1 MRPVVRALIVTD
13 DSGIGGKPH
22 GGFLH
27 WKDQAVPDSIGPNS
41 REFHLGE
48 FVTCLRTTSWVG
60 FDLEVTTAHRATVG
74 TNGMTEVQLKAD
86 RGADVVAFRF
96 DQPFTVNGQARTL
109 TDYDMALFFSVYPS
123 DPDPTSV
130 ALLAEAAA
138 VAAYMEGGGGFFAT
152 GDHANLGGQ
161 LCGLIPR
168 VRSMRRWWAS
178 GGPNGEPA
186 APEPLGAGRHD
197 TTRSGPDNV
206 TNFEDQSDDV
216 PQVISP
222 TLYWAG
228 FEVYHGYPSHRFLPH
243 PLLCSP
249 EGMVN
254 VLPDHMHEGQ
264 VEVPGSLA
272 TRTFTLGGNQVR
284 EYPDYVPT
292 NPPQGYVVGPL
303 APEVVATGTVLPG
316 VTSPALDPQHQH
328 TTTPANGTTFGVVGA
343 WDGHRVGKGRVAVD
357 STWHHFFDINL
368 SGDRYLED
376 DSLPGNQLQKLL
388 GFYVADGSGNSVPNA
403 AYRAIRWYY
412 RNIIYWLIPADRGT
426 PIWWKTLAQ
435 LTVGPQLSEEL
446 QRARVQGA
454 WRDLRLDH
462 FLYFG
467 QLAEDY
473 LAQARGS
480 CATHEVHR
488 YIHRPKI
495 PWWEWVEEIVDIWDP
510 VRSID
515 DGGPVR
521 REQWLGA
528 IGLSARPELVATVS
542 LGAAL
547 VTAAAVP
554 ALHDTEG
561 DKEANDARD
570 DERRMMEEVEAA
582 YGEVLVHAA
591 GLLGR
596 ELAGA
601 AKVAGKVEKLVAGQ
615 QRSQ

>member
-22 GGFLH
+22 GGFLR

-60 FDLEVTTAHRATVG
+60 FDLEITTAHRASVG

-96 DQPFTVNGQARTL
+96 DQPFTVNGQNRSLA
-109 TDYDMALFFSVYPS
+109 DYDMALFFSVFPQ
-123 DPDPTSV
+123 DPDPTSAQLV
-130 ALLAEAAA
+130 AEAAA
-138 VAAYMEGGGGFFAT
+138 IAAYMEGGGGFFAT

-168 VRSMRRWWAS
+168 VRSMRRWWS
-178 GGPNGEPA
+178 GGGPNGEPA

-222 TLYWAG
+222 QLYAAG
-228 FEVYHGYPSHRFLPH
+228 FEVWRGYPSHRYLPH

-254 VLPDHMHEGQ
+254 VLPDHMHEGTI
-264 VEVPGSLA
+264 EVPGSLA

-284 EYPDYVPT
+284 EYPDYTPA
-292 NPPQGYVVGPL
+292 NPPAGYVVGPL

-316 VTSPALDPQHQH
+316 VTSPALDPQH
-328 TTTPANGTTFGVVGA
+328 GA

-376 DSLPGNQLQKLL
+376 DSLPTNQLQKLR
-388 GFYVADGSGNSVPNA
+388 GFYVDDGSGNSVPNA

-412 RNIIYWLIPADRGT
+412 RNIVYWLIPANRGT

-435 LTVGPQLSEEL
+435 VSVGPQLSEEL
-446 QRARVQGA
+446 QSVRVSDA
-454 WRDLRLDH
+454 WRGLRLDH
-462 FLYFG
+462 YLYFG
-467 QLAEDY
+467 QLAEEY

-488 YIHRPKI
+488 YIYRPKI

-510 VRSID
+510 VRAID

-528 IGLSARPELVATVS
+528 VGLSVRPEVVASVS

-554 ALHDTEG
+554 ELQDAEG
-561 DKEANDARD
+561 DREAVDRREG
-570 DERRMMEEVEAA
+570 ERRMMEEVNAA
-582 YGEVLVHAA
+582 YGEVLAHAA

-596 ELAGA
+596 EVAGAMKVA
-601 AKVAGKVEKLVAGQ
+601 AKVEKVAAE
-615 QRSQ
+615 QRI